1 MSKFVNPTKV
11 ITGPN
16 TLWSYVHVFQPNS
29 INGSTPKYSIALI
42 FRKDSPDIPKI
53 RAAIQAAYDEGI
65 SKLKGNGKVAPA
77 LTALKT
83 PLRDGDAEHPGEE
96 VYSGTYYLNANSS
109 TKPGVVDRDMNPII
123 DPEEVFSGCRG
134 KASINFYCFN
144 TNGNKGIAASI
155 NNLMLCDASGPR
167 LGGKASAAE
176 DFAEDDDDPLA

>member
-1 MSKFVNPTKV
+1 MAKSPTKV
-11 ITGPN
+11 ITSPN

-29 INGSTPKYSIALI
+29 INGSTPKYSVALI

-96 VYSGTYYLNANSS
+96 VYAGTYYLNANSS

-134 KASINFYCFN
+134 KASINFYCL
-144 TNGNKGIAASI
+144 TPTATRVSRRR
-155 NNLMLCDASGPR
+155 STT
-167 LGGKASAAE
+167 
-176 DFAEDDDDPLA
+176 

>member
-1 MSKFVNPTKV
+1 MAKSPTKV
-11 ITGPN
+11 ITSPN

-29 INGSTPKYSIALI
+29 INGSTPKYSVALI

-96 VYSGTYYLNANSS
+96 VYAGTYYLNANSS

-155 NNLMLCDASGPR
+155 NNLMIFS
-167 LGGKASAAE
+167 SI
-176 DFAEDDDDPLA
+176 